1 MTSIN
6 ASTDVARATEQLR
19 PVFGDRLLLPT
30 HEGFAS
36 ASRIWNCAVT
46 HRPVAIVRC
55 LDNDDVRAAVLTAR
69 EYDVPLS
76 VRGGGHDWAGRALR
90 DGGLV
95 LDLSGM
101 RQVAV
106 DTGAGTATVGGGA
119 HIGDVSGAGQQHGL
133 VTPTGTVRTVG
144 MAGLT
149 LAGGYGPLCGRYGL
163 AVDNLLRA
171 DVVLAD
177 GRLVTAS
184 PDGDAELFWALR
196 GGGGNFGVVTS
207 LMYRLHEL
215 PTVLSGM
222 MLFPFAQASTVL
234 TGYREIVATAADD
247 ATIMAG
253 FLPNP
258 DGPPLVFLCPM
269 WSGADLAEGERLIAG
284 LERLGNP
291 VMSQIAATPYHDA
304 LSMFD
309 GAMREGNHYR
319 LRTRWL
325 SHLSEAA
332 AEELTDAAAQ
342 IASPYSAISMHHF
355 HGAAARVGQAETA
368 FGLRTDHLLVEIV
381 GAWAPED
388 AEAGYGDWADQ
399 TSQRLAPLALPGG
412 YPNLLGADEPE
423 RVPPSYGPNYERLVG
438 AKNRYD
444 PDNIF
449 ASAVPTVP
457 KD

>member
-1 MTSIN
+1 MPRIECLNLGPQCVS
-6 ASTDVARATEQLR
+6 LR
-19 PVFGDRLLLPT
+19 LPL
-30 HEGFAS
+30 
-36 ASRIWNCAVT
+36 AV
-46 HRPVAIVRC
+46 V
-55 LDNDDVRAAVLTAR
+55 
-69 EYDVPLS
+69 E
-76 VRGGGHDWAGRALR
+76 R
-90 DGGLV
+90 D
-95 LDLSGM
+95 
-101 RQVAV
+101 
-106 DTGAGTATVGGGA
+106 AGTATVGGGA
-119 HIGDVSGAGQQHGL
+119 HIGDLSGAGQQHGL
-133 VTPTGTVRTVG
+133 ATPTGTVRTVG

-222 MLFPFAQASTVL
+222 MLFPFAQAATVL
-234 TGYREIVATAADD
+234 TGYREIVATAADE

-309 GAMREGNHYR
+309 GAMR
-319 LRTRWL
+319 
-325 SHLSEAA
+325 
-332 AEELTDAAAQ
+332 
-342 IASPYSAISMHHF
+342 
-355 HGAAARVGQAETA
+355 
-368 FGLRTDHLLVEIV
+368 
-381 GAWAPED
+381 
-388 AEAGYGDWADQ
+388 
-399 TSQRLAPLALPGG
+399 
-412 YPNLLGADEPE
+412 
-423 RVPPSYGPNYERLVG
+423 VPPSYGPNYERLAS
-438 AKNRYD
+438 AKCRYD

-449 ASAVPTVP
+449 ASAVPALAV
-457 KD
+457 